1 MSENERRAFFDI
13 IDLNTD
19 RKSIEIYFQNIKK
32 VRFMQKLGRESV
44 DKIKT
49 MFYKGIMAIHSICE
63 KEGINLSIES
73 KDFIFIDLSDFETF
87 FKKKYSNIK
96 KQVTLIFRDSTAL
109 KVWNIQNVIKG
120 LKLAIKLH
128 ILPHYLN
135 TQNIQQVLTHES
147 ITNLCKFCGKA
158 RKRAAT
164 SLNYMYFST

>member
-1 MSENERRAFFDI
+1 MFDIGNNEIFYYKICSGFSGIINLKMAEYLCEMSENERRAFFDI

-32 VRFMQKLGRESV
+32 VRFRQKLGRESV

-49 MFYKGIMAIHSICE
+49 LFYKGIMAIHSICE

-109 KVWNIQNVIKG
+109 KV
-120 LKLAIKLH
+120 
-128 ILPHYLN
+128 
-135 TQNIQQVLTHES
+135 
-147 ITNLCKFCGKA
+147 
-158 RKRAAT
+158 
-164 SLNYMYFST
+164 